1 LGHHTTRPCDDTGEM
16 SEGRVTAIQIGPEAS
31 RSMRPVPE
39 VVAVAGRGLEGD
51 RYFQPGENGD
61 PTAEI
66 TLIESEAIEAAAAE
80 SGVDIR
86 LEDTRRNIITSG
98 VRLATLLGKRFWV
111 GEVEVEA
118 LEPNPPCR
126 HLERLA
132 GKPLLKPLAYRGG
145 LRGRIVTGG
154 RIAAGDPIGKRE

>member
-1 LGHHTTRPCDDTGEM
+1 MQHV
-16 SEGRVTAIQIGPEAS
+16 S
-31 RSMRPVPE
+31 E
-39 VVAVAGRGLEGD
+39 VVAIAGRGIEGD

-61 PTAEI
+61 PTTEI

-86 LEDTRRNIITSG
+86 PEDTRRNIITSG
-98 VRLATLLGKRFWV
+98 VRLDDLLRKRFRL

-126 HLERLA
+126 HLQELA
-132 GKPLLKPLAYRGG
+132 GKPLLRPLARRGG
-145 LRGRIVTGG
+145 VRGRIVKGG
-154 RIAAGDPIGKRE
+154 RLATGDPIRQDE

>member
-1 LGHHTTRPCDDTGEM
+1 MQHV
-16 SEGRVTAIQIGPEAS
+16 S
-31 RSMRPVPE
+31 E
-39 VVAVAGRGLEGD
+39 VVAIAGRGIEGD

-61 PTAEI
+61 PTTEI

-86 LEDTRRNIITSG
+86 PEDTRRNIITSG
-98 VRLATLLGKRFWV
+98 VRLDDLLRKRFRL

-126 HLERLA
+126 HLQELA
-132 GKPLLKPLAYRGG
+132 GKPLLRPLARRGG
-145 LRGRIVTGG
+145 VRGRIVKGG
-154 RIAAGDPIGKRE
+154 RLATGDPIRRDE

>member
-1 LGHHTTRPCDDTGEM
+1 MQHV
-16 SEGRVTAIQIGPEAS
+16 S
-31 RSMRPVPE
+31 E
-39 VVAVAGRGLEGD
+39 VVAIAGRGIEGD

-61 PTAEI
+61 PTTEI

-86 LEDTRRNIITSG
+86 PEDTRRNIITSG
-98 VRLATLLGKRFWV
+98 VRLDDLLRKRFRL

-126 HLERLA
+126 HLQELA
-132 GKPLLKPLAYRGG
+132 GKPLLRPLARRGG
-145 LRGRIVTGG
+145 VRGRIVKGG
-154 RIAAGDPIGKRE
+154 RLATWDPIRQDE

>member
-1 LGHHTTRPCDDTGEM
+1 MR
-16 SEGRVTAIQIGPEAS
+16 SVT
-31 RSMRPVPE
+31 E

-51 RYFQPGENGD
+51 RYFQSVKNGNAA
-61 PTAEI
+61 AEI

-80 SGVDIR
+80 SEVDIR

-98 VRLATLLGKRFWV
+98 VRLGDLLGKKFRL

-126 HLERLA
+126 HLAELA
-132 GKPLLKPLAYRGG
+132 GKPLVKPLARRGG
-145 LRGRIVTGG
+145 VRGRIVKGG
-154 RIAAGDPIGKRE
+154 VVGAGDPIRQGE